1 MTFVLGKL
9 ARLVGVLLI
18 VTFLAYAVLSAGNS
32 DDIAVATSAGVGAS
46 SQQAA
51 KIKHDLGLDD
61 NVVVGYGKWLG
72 RALHGDLGRSF
83 ASHQPVSKLLKDR
96 LPISLRLMIYA
107 QLVSL
112 LLALPLG
119 VLAAYRA
126 DSKLDGIITTGS
138 FGVLAIPS
146 FVLAVLAVYLFSLK
160 LHWFPAI
167 HHDVA
172 FFDDPVDHIRQFFLP
187 TMSLALG
194 LVAVYVRLLRSDMV
208 ATLQEDYVSVARA
221 KGLPTWHILVRHAL
235 RPSSFSLMTVFGITI
250 GQLIGG
256 TILVEQIFDI
266 DGLGSAIIQA
276 IYQRD
281 YFVVQGAVAVIC
293 AAYVLVNVAVDLL
306 YAVLDPRLRHVR
318 ALA

>member
-1 MTFVLGKL
+1 MTFVLAKL

-51 KIKHDLGLDD
+51 KVKHDLGLDD

-83 ASHQPVSKLLKDR
+83 ATRQPVSRLLKQK
-96 LPISLRLMIYA
+96 LPVSLRLMIYA
-107 QLVSL
+107 QLLAL

-119 VLAAYRA
+119 VLAAYKA
-126 DSKLDGIITTGS
+126 GSKLDGFITTGS
-138 FGVLAIPS
+138 FAMLAVPS
-146 FVLAVLAVYLFSLK
+146 FILGVLAVYVFSLK

-167 HHDVA
+167 NHDVA
-172 FFDDPVDHIRQFFLP
+172 FFDDPVGHVRQFVLP
-187 TMSLALG
+187 TFTLALG
-194 LVAVYVRLLRSDMV
+194 LVPVYVRLLRSDMV

-221 KGLPTWHILVRHAL
+221 KGLPTWYVLTRHAL

-256 TILVEQIFDI
+256 TILVEQIFAI
-266 DGLGSAIIQA
+266 NGLGSAIITA

-293 AAYVLVNVAVDLL
+293 AAYVLVNVGVDLL
-306 YAVLDPRLRHVR
+306 YAV
-318 ALA
+318 

>member
-1 MTFVLGKL
+1 VTLVLGKL

-32 DDIAVATSAGVGAS
+32 DDIAVATSAGIGAS

-51 KIKHDLGLDD
+51 QIKHDLGLDD

-107 QLVSL
+107 QLVAL

-119 VLAAYRA
+119 VLAAHKAGSR
-126 DSKLDGIITTGS
+126 LDGIITTSS
-138 FGVLAIPS
+138 FGMLAVPS
-146 FVLAVLAVYLFSLK
+146 FVLGVLAVYLFALK

-167 HHDVA
+167 HNDVA
-172 FFDDPVDHIRQFFLP
+172 FFKDPVEHVRQFFLP
-187 TMSLALG
+187 TMTLALG

-221 KGLPTWHILVRHAL
+221 KGLPTWHILIRHAL

-306 YAVLDPRLRHVR
+306 YTVLDPRLRHVR

>member
-1 MTFVLGKL
+1 MIVLAKL
-9 ARLVGVLLI
+9 VRLVAVLLI
-18 VTFLAYAVLSAGNS
+18 VTFLAYAVLSMGNS

-51 KIKHDLGLDD
+51 QVKHDLGLDD

-83 ASHQPVSKLLKDR
+83 ATHRSVTELLKQR
-96 LPISLRLMIYA
+96 LPISLRLMVYA
-107 QLVSL
+107 QVLAL
-112 LLALPLG
+112 LLAIPLG
-119 VLAAYRA
+119 VLAAYKA
-126 DSKLDGIITTGS
+126 GSKLDGLITTGS
-138 FGVLAIPS
+138 FATLAIPS
-146 FVLAVLAVYLFSLK
+146 FVLGVLAVWLFSLE

-167 HHDVA
+167 HHDVNL
-172 FFDDPVDHIRQFFLP
+172 FEDPVEHVRQYFLP
-187 TMSLALG
+187 TVVLALG
-194 LVAVYVRLLRSDMV
+194 LVAVYVRLLRADMV
-208 ATLQEDYVSVARA
+208 ATLQEDYVAVARA

-256 TILVEQIFDI
+256 TILIEQIFDI
-266 DGLGSAIIQA
+266 DGLGSSIIQA

>member
-1 MTFVLGKL
+1 VTFVLGKL

-46 SQQAA
+46 SEQAA

-72 RALHGDLGRSF
+72 RAVHGDLGSSF
-83 ASHQPVSKLLKDR
+83 ASHQRVSKLLKDR
-96 LPISLRLMIYA
+96 LPVSLRLMIYA
-107 QLVSL
+107 QLVAL

-119 VLAAYRA
+119 VLAAHKA
-126 DSKLDGIITTGS
+126 GSKLDGFITTSS
-138 FGVLAIPS
+138 FGMLAVPS
-146 FVLAVLAVYLFSLK
+146 FVLGVLAVYLFALK
-160 LHWFPAI
+160 LRWFPAI
-167 HHDVA
+167 YHDVG
-172 FFDDPVDHIRQFFLP
+172 FFEDPVEHVRQFFLP
-187 TMSLALG
+187 TMTLALG

-221 KGLPTWHILVRHAL
+221 KGLPTWQILVRHAL

-318 ALA
+318 SLA

>member
-1 MTFVLGKL
+1 MTFVLSKL

-18 VTFLAYAVLSAGNS
+18 VTFLTYAVLSAGNS

-46 SQQAA
+46 SAQAA
-51 KIKHDLGLDD
+51 QVKHDLGLDD

-72 RALHGDLGRSF
+72 RAVRGDFGSSF
-83 ASHQPVSKLLKDR
+83 ATRQPVSKLIKAK

-107 QLVSL
+107 QLLAL

-119 VLAAYRA
+119 TLAAYKA
-126 DSKLDGIITTGS
+126 GSKLDGFITTGS
-138 FGVLAIPS
+138 FALLAVPS
-146 FVLAVLAVYLFSLK
+146 FILGVIAVYVFSLK

-167 HHDVA
+167 NQDVS
-172 FFDDPVDHIRQFFLP
+172 FFEDPVEHVRQFFLP
-187 TMSLALG
+187 TVTLALG
-194 LVAVYVRLLRSDMV
+194 LMPVYVRLLRSDMV

-221 KGLPTWHILVRHAL
+221 KGLPTWHILTRHAL
-235 RPSSFSLMTVFGITI
+235 RPSSFSLMTVFGITV

-281 YFVVQGAVAVIC
+281 YFVVQGAVALIC
-293 AAYVLVNVAVDLL
+293 SAYVLVNVAVDLL

>member
-1 MTFVLGKL
+1 MRLVLDKA
-9 ARLVGVLLI
+9 ARLIGVLLI

-32 DDIAVATSAGVGAS
+32 DDIAVTTSAGVGAS
-46 SQQAA
+46 SAQAA
-51 KIKHDLGLDD
+51 KVKHDLGLDD
-61 NVVVGYGKWLG
+61 NVVVGYGKWLN

-83 ASHQPVSKLLKDR
+83 ATRQPVSTVLKQR
-96 LPISLRLMIYA
+96 IPISLRLMIYA
-107 QLVSL
+107 QLLAL

-119 VLAAYRA
+119 VLAAHKA
-126 DSKLDGIITTGS
+126 GSKLDGFITAGS
-138 FGVLAIPS
+138 FGLLAIPS
-146 FVLAVLAVYLFSLK
+146 FILGVLAVYIFSLK

-167 HHDVA
+167 HHDVG
-172 FFDDPVDHIRQFFLP
+172 FFENPVEHVRQFFLP
-187 TMSLALG
+187 TVTLALG

-208 ATLQEDYVSVARA
+208 ATLQEDYVEVARA
-221 KGLPTWHILVRHAL
+221 KGLPTWYILMRHAL
-235 RPSSFSLMTVFGITI
+235 RPSSFSLMTVAGITV

-256 TILVEQIFDI
+256 AILVEQIFDI
-266 DGLGSAIIQA
+266 DGLGTAIIQA

-318 ALA
+318 AVA

>member
-1 MTFVLGKL
+1 VRFVLTKL
-9 ARLVGVLLI
+9 ARLVGVLLV
-18 VTFLAYAVLSAGNS
+18 VTFLAYVVLSTGNS

-51 KIKHDLGLDD
+51 KVKHDLGLDD

-72 RALHGDLGRSF
+72 RAAHGDLGRSF
-83 ASHQPVSKLLKDR
+83 ATRQPVSKLLRQK

-107 QLVSL
+107 QLLAL

-119 VLAAYRA
+119 VLAAHRA
-126 DSKLDGIITTGS
+126 GSKLDAFITTSS
-138 FGVLAIPS
+138 FAMLAIPS
-146 FVLAVLAVYLFSLK
+146 FILGVLAVYIFSLR

-167 HHDVA
+167 NHDVR
-172 FFDDPVDHIRQFFLP
+172 FFDDPVEHVRQFALP
-187 TMSLALG
+187 TITLALG
-194 LVAVYVRLLRSDMV
+194 LVPIYVRLLRSDMV
-208 ATLQEDYVSVARA
+208 ATLQEDYVSMARA
-221 KGLPTWHILVRHAL
+221 KGLPTWYVLARHAL

-256 TILVEQIFDI
+256 TILVEQIFAI
-266 DGLGSAIIQA
+266 NGLGSAIIQA

-293 AAYVLVNVAVDLL
+293 GAYVLVNVAVDLL
-306 YAVLDPRLRHVR
+306 YAVLDPRLRHAR
-318 ALA
+318 AVA

>member
-1 MTFVLGKL
+1 
-9 ARLVGVLLI
+9 
-18 VTFLAYAVLSAGNS
+18 
-32 DDIAVATSAGVGAS
+32 
-46 SQQAA
+46 
-51 KIKHDLGLDD
+51 
-61 NVVVGYGKWLG
+61 VVVGYGKWLG

-167 HHDVA
+167 HHDVG
-172 FFDDPVDHIRQFFLP
+172 FFEDPVDHVRQFFLP